1 MRPRNYRWLS
11 STTFAILQLRIQKK
25 SNPLVTCL
33 SNKFVYRLS
42 FNDFKWFAKLH
53 GLHLSATQLT
63 TVQPVQP
70 VQLLK
75 VWKVPRQNNCRRP
88 LCCTPYIAKG
98 AMQVSTP
105 LLHSNLKCAIQKELL
120 ASRKSPKTSS
130 LLHNSCLGR
139 NSRA

>member
-11 STTFAILQLRIQKK
+11 STTFAILQLRLKK
-25 SNPLVTCL
+25 SNPLV
-33 SNKFVYRLS
+33 
-42 FNDFKWFAKLH
+42 FNGFKRFAKLH
-53 GLHLSATQLT
+53 GLHLTS
-63 TVQPVQP
+63 VQP

-105 LLHSNLKCAIQKELL
+105 LLHSNLK
-120 ASRKSPKTSS
+120 
-130 LLHNSCLGR
+130 
-139 NSRA
+139 